1 MPRILKDADLPDL
14 IRRYLEGAPVPALA
28 EEAGIQAQSL
38 RVRFQKA
45 GVRMRT
51 LAASKGLH
59 LPPIDAAALAVDYC
73 QGESVNALAKRL
85 GVSRTVIN
93 RRLAPLVKL
102 RGQSEA
108 ERTKW
113 ASMDGPTRARQ
124 TAAANAAAAIAFAGK
139 PPSLASMHGK
149 SRAWQTAPRFPPWES
164 AVYGVLMGLGIP
176 CVPQYAVGTYNLDFA
191 ITGLP
196 VAVEVITSYVSPAYG
211 PKLRRKV
218 ESLLHGWH
226 VVFVVARCLDHVAG
240 IRAALPA
247 WLDRARRDKAM
258 VGHYGVIHGQPQ
270 HATGLERYLHGLP
283 LVGSPHGPVND
294 AADPLAR

>member
-14 IRRYLEGAPVPALA
+14 IRRYGEGVPLRTLA
-28 EEAGIQAQSL
+28 EEAGVQAQSL
-38 RVRFQKA
+38 RVRLQKA

-51 LAASKGLH
+51 LAASKRLH
-59 LPPIDAAALAVDYC
+59 FPPVDAAALAVDYC

-85 GVSRTVIN
+85 GISRTAVG
-93 RRLAPLVKL
+93 RLLSPYVQL

-113 ASMDGPTRARQ
+113 RRMDAPARARQ
-124 TAAANAAAAIAFAGK
+124 TAAAHLAASALFAGK
-139 PPSLASMHGK
+139 PPSLASMEGK
-149 SRAWQTAPRFPPWES
+149 SRAWQAAPRFTVWES
-164 AVYGVLMGLGIP
+164 AVYGMLQGLGIP
-176 CVPQYAVGTYNLDFA
+176 CIPQYTVGTYNLDFA
-191 ITGLP
+191 VAGLP

-211 PKLRRKV
+211 PKLRHKV

-226 VVFVVARCLDHVAG
+226 IVFVVARCPGHIAG

-258 VGHYGVIHGQPQ
+258 VGHYGVIHSQPQ
-270 HATGLERYLHGLP
+270 RATGLERYLHGLP
-283 LVGSPHGPVND
+283 LVLSPHGSVDD
-294 AADPLAR
+294 APDPLAG